1 MASRIE
7 VSSEDAQCKALEF
20 LATEWN
26 LSLEDQEWLSVL
38 TARLIGESW
47 YVVEV
52 GVEGLPDKWAVQVY
66 DTGECDPD
74 YTFLSPIATLDDTE
88 AETFPPA
95 IVAMLKS
102 ERQTLYPVREGQIN
116 KAPVN

>member
-1 MASRIE
+1 MPSHIE
-7 VSSEDAQCKALEF
+7 ISPEDAQGRALNF
-20 LATEWN
+20 LADEWN
-26 LSLEDQEWLSVL
+26 LSTDDQEWLSVL

-74 YTFLSPIATLDDTE
+74 YSFMSPIATLDETE
-88 AETFPPA
+88 AEAFPAA
-95 IVAMLKS
+95 ISEMLQS
-102 ERQTLYPVREGQIN
+102 ERQTLYSMPV
-116 KAPVN
+116 